1 MGSSSLVGSTLG
13 RFRVDRLLG
22 RGGMGAVYA
31 AFDEK
36 LERDVALK
44 VLIED
49 GDAALQKKRLLR
61 EARLAAKLQHPNI
74 ATVYEVDELDGRLY
88 IVMELLEGESL
99 RKTLK
104 QRKVDVEEATAI
116 ARDIARA
123 LARAHAAG
131 VTHRDI
137 KPENVFLTTPSPDV
151 VLAKVLDFGLA
162 RQKPATPA
170 GGAEPSAPSPE
181 HTSTDTSRGDMW
193 GTPGYVSPEQAH
205 GRPVDART
213 DVFSFGVVFYEM
225 LANIRPFRGDNAIA
239 MMLATTRQE
248 PRPLREILPDLPP
261 EIDEIVRRSLK
272 KNAAE
277 RYADGGELSAALDAY
292 VRTSASGRLV
302 HSIGSSPSLPLLTL
316 EELGGQPVPTGPL
329 EEAPTTGEAGI
340 AMMPP
345 RDDAP
350 ASSEQRR
357 QDRLKLLV
365 AIGGGLLVALVV
377 IVVGLSLRR
386 VRTEGT
392 AAQAAASS
400 GVAVVE
406 PPSTVVQAPPAPP
419 EPAPALDE
427 PAPERDPEPVAAP
440 EPAPPPV
447 AAPTTTT
454 PPPATSARRK
464 KPADDCSQPF
474 VVDAKGVRI
483 PKIHCLK

>member
-1 MGSSSLVGSTLG
+1 
-13 RFRVDRLLG
+13 
-22 RGGMGAVYA
+22 
-31 AFDEK
+31 
-36 LERDVALK
+36 
-44 VLIED
+44 
-49 GDAALQKKRLLR
+49 
-61 EARLAAKLQHPNI
+61 
-74 ATVYEVDELDGRLY
+74 
-88 IVMELLEGESL
+88 
-99 RKTLK
+99 
-104 QRKVDVEEATAI
+104 
-116 ARDIARA
+116 
-123 LARAHAAG
+123 
-131 VTHRDI
+131 
-137 KPENVFLTTPSPDV
+137 V